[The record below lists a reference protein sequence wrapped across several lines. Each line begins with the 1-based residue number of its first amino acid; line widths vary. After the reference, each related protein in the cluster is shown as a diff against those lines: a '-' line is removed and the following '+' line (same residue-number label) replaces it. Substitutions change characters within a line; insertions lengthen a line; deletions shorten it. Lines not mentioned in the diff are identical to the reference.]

1 MLVSFCTNV
10 YMCLYVNL
18 CSGVLPT
25 FIDILTH
32 PVSNVSHMLQRGN
45 RSNSC
50 MDSVVVVVG
59 GGLQQ
64 NVFHNIIP
72 PVLGCICMP
81 RLGTATRIGFSPQ
94 YRQKAA
100 LETQKDV
107 WLSKVLLQ
115 WCRIIHA
122 LILILKY
129 ILYIFALFLYS
140 LGGFFLCK
148 RVSLLTVLAYKTV
161 FLKRLLG

>member
-1 MLVSFCTNV
+1 MFICV
-10 YMCLYVNL
+10 YMLIF
-18 CSGVLPT
+18 VLVFYPLSLT
-25 FIDILTH
+25 FWLIL
-32 PVSNVSHMLQRGN
+32 SLMSHTCFKEAIAATAAWIQWWWWW
-45 RSNSC
+45 
-50 MDSVVVVVG
+50 G

>member
-1 MLVSFCTNV
+1 MLVLFCTNV

-25 FIDILTH
+25 FIDILAH

-50 MDSVVVVVG
+50 MDSVG
-59 GGLQQ
+59 GVQQ

-129 ILYIFALFLYS
+129 ILYIFALFVYS
-140 LGGFFLCK
+140 LGGFFYVKGYHYWRYLH
-148 RVSLLTVLAYKTV
+148 TTV
-161 FLKRLLG
+161 FLKQLLG